1 MGCFSFITIFS
12 DSYNKMKT
20 RIFLLMAIL
29 GMTGCLGTV
38 EKSELNVPAS
48 SASYLKS
55 YNRYIFPSHSSFWKS
70 TGITVDKG
78 DMVLLFGSGL
88 ENFKYTFASNFQVKI
103 GNGAETN
110 PFASYNK
117 SYDYGYL
124 MAGRNGILKCRTR
137 AKTAGSY
144 VIDIIT
150 FSEKHEDKLF
160 SILDEIKAYNSD
172 NETLR
177 SQIDGFKS
185 DYNWISYTEVEIQSS
200 PKSAKIYFDGNY
212 VGLTPLK
219 LYNVEKHT
227 EHKLCVR
234 LDPYQEICE
243 TFQAGKKSRFNLLLK
258 KGPDSGTTSVSR
270 DQDTISSD
278 KAPPSISIENPK
290 LSPGL
295 EKVVASDFTINISG
309 TVQDENGVVW
319 VKVNGEYADLDP
331 DGYFRSYQN
340 LAVGINRF
348 VIEAKDTKN
357 NIAADQILVERTPI
371 RADKSKTELHKAY
384 KDISRDLL
392 GDFYLLAIGN
402 NAYRHFPELKTA
414 VNDARKVAEVCKK
427 LYGFKVKL
435 IINGTRHK
443 ILSTLDSY
451 RRELE
456 ADDNLLIY
464 YAGHGYL
471 DKDIN
476 RGYWL
481 PVEAMEH
488 TSADWISNADITD
501 KLRAIKAKHIMII
514 ADSCYSG
521 TLTRGLTVSDRSR
534 DYLTRISQKKCRTV
548 LTSGGLE
555 PVTDSQGGDHSVF
568 AKTFL
573 ETLMENQG
581 TLDGTELFG
590 LIRRPVMLNS
600 RQTPRYSDI
609 RFAGHEGGDFLFVRI
624 K

>member
-1 MGCFSFITIFS
+1 MGCI
-12 DSYNKMKT
+12 
-20 RIFLLMAIL
+20 
-29 GMTGCLGTV
+29 GTV

-55 YNRYIFPSHSSFWKS
+55 YNRFIFPSYSSRWMS
-70 TGITVDKG
+70 TEIAIDKG
-78 DMVLLFGSGL
+78 DMILLFGSGL
-88 ENFKYTFASNFQVKI
+88 DNFKYTFASNFQVKI
-103 GNGAETN
+103 GNGPETN
-110 PFASYNK
+110 PFASYSK

-124 MAGRNGILKCRTR
+124 MAARNGILKCRTWN
-137 AKTAGSY
+137 KPNGSY

-150 FSEKHEDKLF
+150 FPEKNEDKLF
-160 SILDEIKAYNSD
+160 TILDEIKAYNVED
-172 NETLR
+172 KTLK

-185 DYNWISYTEVEIQSS
+185 DFNWISYTEVEVRSA
-200 PKSAKIYFDGNY
+200 PESAKVYFDDDY

-227 EHKLCVR
+227 EHELCIKLEMH
-234 LDPYQEICE
+234 QEVCE
-243 TFQAGKKSRFNLLLK
+243 KFQAAKKSRFNVLLK
-258 KGPDSGTTSVSR
+258 KSADVDTKRVSR
-270 DQDTISSD
+270 RSSTD
-278 KAPPSISIENPK
+278 KKPPAIKIENPK
-290 LSPGL
+290 LSPGAD
-295 EKVVASDFTINISG
+295 KIVASDFSINING
-309 TVQDENGVVW
+309 IVQDESGVVW
-319 VKVNGEYADLDP
+319 VKINGEYADLDP
-331 DGYFRSYQN
+331 DGFFQSTQN
-340 LAVGINRF
+340 LAVGINTF

-357 NIAADQILVERTPI
+357 NITSDQIVIERAPI
-371 RADKSKTELHKAY
+371 RADRSKTDLKNIY

-392 GDFYLLAIGN
+392 GEFYLLAIGN
-402 NAYRHFPELKTA
+402 NDYRYFPELETA
-414 VNDARKVAEVCKK
+414 VNDATEVAEVCQK

-435 IINGTRHK
+435 IVNGTRRK
-443 ILSTLDSY
+443 ILSALDSY
-451 RRELE
+451 RRELD

-481 PVEAMEH
+481 PIEAMEH

-501 KLRAIKAKHIMII
+501 KLRAIKAKHIMIV

-521 TLTRGLTVSDRSR
+521 TLTRGLTVTDRNS
-534 DYLTRISQKKCRTV
+534 DYLARISQKKCRTV

-555 PVTDSQGGDHSVF
+555 PVIDSQGGDHSVF

-573 ETLMENQG
+573 EALIDNQG
-581 TLDGTELFG
+581 ALDGTELFG

-609 RFAGHEGGDFLFVRI
+609 RYAGHEGGDFLFVRI